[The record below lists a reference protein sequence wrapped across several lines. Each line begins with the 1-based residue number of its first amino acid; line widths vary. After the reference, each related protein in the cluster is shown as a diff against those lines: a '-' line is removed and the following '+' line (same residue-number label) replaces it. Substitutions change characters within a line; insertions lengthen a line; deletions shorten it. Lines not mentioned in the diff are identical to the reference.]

1 MISDKSFMEFFEKQ
15 YGAKFVRAV
24 VETEDGEKT
33 SIITTESKNSSD
45 TECEKNVT
53 QKPTSE

>member
-24 VETEDGEKT
+24 VETESGEKT
-33 SIITTESKNSSD
+33 SIITTERKNSD
-45 TECEKNVT
+45 DVEAKNKKIEK
-53 QKPTSE
+53 EG